1 MNKPLFEVGEEVIAQ
16 FKNYPHYNGEYIVVE
31 VLTLDEYKKE
41 FPSFRA
47 FGPFYYRLEGLKII
61 GNMAPDRTTDC
72 ASESSLRKKHK
83 PSEMS
88 FDGLMDFLK
97 SPVKTA

>member
-16 FKNYPHYNGEYIVVE
+16 FKYYPQNNGEYVIIE
-31 VLTLDEYKKE
+31 ILTPEQFSKE
-41 FPSFRA
+41 FPEFLNNSRI
-47 FGPFYYRLEGLKII
+47 YYRLEGLKIV
-61 GNMAPDRTTDC
+61 GDKSLKYTTDC
-72 ASESSLRKKHK
+72 ASESALRKKHK